1 MTKNDIVLLL
11 VYSCFDFVVGDR
23 MFYFDVAVWNP
34 RCMFCVISQQ
44 KMGKHVGTG
53 DDAWKWGRY
62 ML

>member
-1 MTKNDIVLLL
+1 MIKNDCVFVSIFM
-11 VYSCFDFVVGDR
+11 FDFVVCDR

-53 DDAWKWGRY
+53 DDA
-62 ML
+62 